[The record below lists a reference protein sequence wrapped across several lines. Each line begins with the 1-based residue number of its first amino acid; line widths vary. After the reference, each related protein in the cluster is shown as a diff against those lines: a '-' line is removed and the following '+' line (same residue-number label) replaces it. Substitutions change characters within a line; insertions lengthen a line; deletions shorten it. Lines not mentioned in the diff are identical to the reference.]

1 MSGVSSDFERFLYA
15 NYPDDY
21 RRATAKDV
29 PDDVLTAILSRHKGH
44 YDVWKQVPEWI
55 KNKYHDILPREV
67 LNGNDTVKH
76 FVKEEEHKK
85 KEDEK
90 ETSALIDYSV
100 TLLALGYA
108 ADTVK
113 ALMEN
118 RAQREELLRLA
129 NGGEFTP
136 EQKRLWLE
144 TRERD
149 RDAITRDWSE
159 NQPEKYLFHLF
170 KEINRGK
177 RRSERAETAEE
188 RAAAL
193 FGISKAEEELARLL
207 PFFENT
213 EARTKLAGYLRQRSQ
228 QAALGHLSPEMLEV
242 FSEKMKSLGISVTP
256 FNRGAQQE
264 RVESRESLAES
275 LKQNFQRRI
284 DMEALLRA
292 RYSGRNTDFSRISA
306 RDVSQA
312 YEDDDVSRMIS
323 LRREAAATQRRA

>member
-1 MSGVSSDFERFLYA
+1 MAGVSSDFERFLYA

-29 PDDVLTAILSRHKGH
+29 PEDVLTAILSRHKGH
-44 YDVWKQVPEWI
+44 YDVWKHVPEWI

-67 LNGNDTVKH
+67 LNGNETVKH

-85 KEDEK
+85 KQDEK

-113 ALMEN
+113 ALTEN
-118 RAQREELLRLA
+118 RMQREALLMAA
-129 NGGEFTP
+129 NGGELTP
-136 EQKRLWLE
+136 EQKELWRA

-149 RDAITRDWSE
+149 KEAITRDWAE

-177 RRSERAETAEE
+177 RRSERAQTAED
-188 RAAAL
+188 RSAAL
-193 FGISKAEEELARLL
+193 SGVSRAEQELARLM

-213 EARTKLAGYLRQRSQ
+213 EARAKLAGYLRQQPQ
-228 QAALGHLSPEMLEV
+228 QAALGNLSPEVLAV
-242 FSEKMKSLGISVTP
+242 FSDKMKSLGISVTP
-256 FNRGAQQE
+256 FNRNASVE
-264 RVESRESLAES
+264 RTESRESLAES

-284 DMEALLRA
+284 DMETLLRT
-292 RYSGRNTDFSRISA
+292 RYSQRNTDFSRVSLRDVQA
-306 RDVSQA
+306 RDG
-312 YEDDDVSRMIS
+312 DDVSRMLS
-323 LRREAAATQRRA
+323 LRRDASVRQGA

>member
-29 PDDVLTAILSRHKGH
+29 PEDVLTAILSRHKGH

-76 FVKEEEHKK
+76 FVKEQEQKK
-85 KEDEK
+85 QKDEK

-113 ALMEN
+113 ALTEN
-118 RAQREELLRLA
+118 RMQREALLKA
-129 NGGEFTP
+129 VAGGEFTP

-149 RDAITRDWSE
+149 KEAIMRDWSE

-177 RRSERAETAEE
+177 RRSERAKTADE
-188 RAAAL
+188 RTAAL
-193 FGISKAEEELARLL
+193 SGVSKAEQELAKLL

-213 EARTKLAGYLRQRSQ
+213 EARKKLAGYLRQKTQ
-228 QAALGHLSPEMLEV
+228 QAALGHMTPEVLAV
-242 FSEKMKSLGISVTP
+242 FSDKMKSLGISVTP
-256 FNRGAQQE
+256 FNRDKQQE
-264 RVESRESLAES
+264 RVENRESLAES
-275 LKQNFQRRI
+275 LKQNFQRRV
-284 DMEALLRA
+284 DMETLLRT
-292 RYSGRNTDFSRISA
+292 RYSQKNTSFSRISP
-306 RDVSQA
+306 RDVLQTR
-312 YEDDDVSRMIS
+312 EGDDVSHMLS
-323 LRREAAATQRRA
+323 LRREAATRQGA